1 MGLSASV
8 EGANDLCWVPPSW
21 PKVPYLPGI
30 FATAVSDQRG
40 RALTC
45 NALLGWRGHSSRA
58 SLMAA
63 TVHCGPD
70 PVPPPQARPDS
81 RGASCALL
89 PCQSG
94 NVVITSS
101 ASHVAICFVRGAS
114 AFRAASAVG
123 QLLSVN
129 SSEAEGNVAT

>member
-58 SLMAA
+58 SLMVA

-70 PVPPPQARPDS
+70 PVPPLKHVRIVGELPVLSCLVS
-81 RGASCALL
+81 REMS
-89 PCQSG
+89 
-94 NVVITSS
+94 
-101 ASHVAICFVRGAS
+101 
-114 AFRAASAVG
+114 
-123 QLLSVN
+123 
-129 SSEAEGNVAT
+129 